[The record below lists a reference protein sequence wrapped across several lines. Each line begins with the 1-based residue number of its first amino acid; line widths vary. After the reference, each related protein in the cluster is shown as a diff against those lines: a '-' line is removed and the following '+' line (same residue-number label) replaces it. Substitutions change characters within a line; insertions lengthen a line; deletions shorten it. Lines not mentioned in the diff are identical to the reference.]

1 MTEPRRTELGQHI
14 KGKGVG
20 ITYIFLGI
28 FGALASLSLYGLF
41 PVFAIIFVIIGIII
55 LFSGIAILSNG
66 GARKAVCPYCRQ
78 DVVIFEKAKTYKCEH
93 CKKISTRHG
102 NYLETIE

>member
-55 LFSGIAILSNG
+55 LFSGIAILSTAAQERLYVRIADRMWLSSRRPRLTNANT
-66 GARKAVCPYCRQ
+66 ARRFPPGTAITLKR
-78 DVVIFEKAKTYKCEH
+78 
-93 CKKISTRHG
+93 
-102 NYLETIE
+102 